1 MPEPA
6 SLAAARQPCQ
16 PVSDFSP
23 LPVQVFLVAV
33 GANNVTVSQVSL
45 LQGVVTPDTQA
56 PSFTGVSLGAVS
68 INQTSGNFSLSFAVN
83 TSEPATVHYAIYR
96 WAAALPAG
104 VGSAPETQRPDMDD
118 TVDLQ

>member
-1 MPEPA
+1 M
-6 SLAAARQPCQ
+6 
-16 PVSDFSP
+16 
-23 LPVQVFLVAV
+23 VAV

-68 INQTSGNFSLSFAVN
+68 INQTSGNFSLSFGVN
-83 TSEPATVHYAIYR
+83 TSEPATVDYAIYR

-104 VGSAPETQRPDMDD
+104 IKSAHEAQWPDMDN
-118 TVDLQ
+118 TVDLRETAWVCADRLACVHMQVLR